1 MRGFLVM
8 MVYVTVLFLLYF
20 PQFSDQH
27 FIQAL
32 FPIPFPNGTITYYD
46 FISFFGWIVGLPIV
60 LWMAI
65 VKPIGD
71 ASKNAR
77 RGLHR

>member
-1 MRGFLVM
+1 MLVM
-8 MVYVTVLFLLYF
+8 MTYLTILFLLYL

-32 FPIPFPNGTITYYD
+32 FPIPFPNGNISYYD
-46 FISFFGWIVGLPIV
+46 FISFFGWIVGFPIT

-71 ASKNAR
+71 ASKQSKGGFR
-77 RGLHR
+77 R